1 MAWFPHSAV
10 PRCKFLPG
18 AMLNGLPPILADT
31 ATMNGIDAL
40 TERRK
45 EYPSTFTRYV
55 VFVLSVFAAAFRLIC
70 RQLAGIPRFADDY
83 ATYNMYPLDP
93 TPPRADGSDGIT
105 PQMSLCIGRRT
116 SRFRGPRNKPPSI
129 AIPNLY
135 LWYETSTLVRVRY
148 PSISCTPRN
157 TIMLSNDF
165 RCSGGLRKWIE
176 QHIRNPSAPSVPSS
190 AIFTADLSE
199 DIEGFTSR
207 SPLLA
212 LYQMVEDDFRR
223 AGKNGR
229 SADDVL
235 GWQWDGPSRQM
246 TG

>member
-10 PRCKFLPG
+10 PRCKFLLG

-31 ATMNGIDAL
+31 ATMNGINAL

-45 EYPSTFTRYV
+45 EYFLYLHKIRRIRT
-55 VFVLSVFAAAFRLIC
+55 LVFAAAFRFIC
-70 RQLAGIPRFADDY
+70 QLAGIPRFADDY
-83 ATYNMYPLDP
+83 ATYNMYLLNP

-135 LWYETSTLVRVRY
+135 LWYGTSTLVRW
-148 PSISCTPRN
+148 
-157 TIMLSNDF
+157 
-165 RCSGGLRKWIE
+165 GLRKWIE

-207 SPLLA
+207 SLLLA